1 MRASAITAQLLEDR
15 SLTRSDL
22 AARIGVNEA
31 TISRFLRGL
40 HTPTIALV
48 EKIADEFGVSVDYL
62 LGRTENPITRGA
74 NEEEFYRLYFAYN
87 NASKRDRRII
97 RTILDLD
104 EGGE

>member
-1 MRASAITAQLLEDR
+1 MRASAITAQLLEVR

-40 HTPTIALV
+40 HTPTIALI

-62 LGRTENPITRGA
+62 LGRTENPVIRSR
-74 NEEEFYRLYFAYN
+74 EEDDFYRLYAAYKS
-87 NASKRDRRII
+87 AGSKEQRVVRL
-97 RTILDLD
+97 IL
-104 EGGE
+104 EQEE